1 MQNKIL
7 LSIVA
12 LGILLVPTPAF
23 ALDSDLQYN
32 FATENEEEYYK
43 TGVTNININGQVPD
57 YLQNIYDLT
66 PQQVHNSDY
75 GATIIVPD
83 MSPQISQ
90 GTYAP
95 SNAPVGSVSP
105 VGGYGSGNGGGYG
118 NGNGGGTIGTGSAE
132 NVNNG
137 NWGGSSNTIPEYS
150 GGVENQQY
158 PLTSIEEVRNENG
171 SIGTLRIP
179 EIDLKVTAYDGD
191 TYEAMKKGIGHI
203 SSTSAWKGNIGLVGH
218 NRGGDD
224 YFRDLKRL
232 EIGDEITYKT
242 NLGTKTYVVDSI
254 KKINETDWSML
265 EYTMDNRITLLTCVE
280 DVPSQR
286 LCVQARE
293 KL

>member
-12 LGILLVPTPAF
+12 LGILLVPTPAL

-83 MSPQISQ
+83 MSPHISQ

-105 VGGYGSGNGGGYG
+105 VGGNGGGI
-118 NGNGGGTIGTGSAE
+118 TGTGSAE

-191 TYEAMKKGIGHI
+191 TYEVMKKGIGHI

-265 EYTMDNRITLLTCVE
+265 EYSMDNRITLLTCVE